1 MNVEIV
7 ISQYLKEQGISPK
20 TQGYSILEDAIYRS
34 FQYPNE
40 TAKEIFEYLAIKNN
54 KKSWRSVYR
63 LASYSLNK
71 AYSAS
76 LLEGGT
82 TLHTFIKMAVV
93 SVKLRMNGIDSSETV

>member
-40 TAKEIFEYLAIKNN
+40 TAKEIFEYLLGKYNLIAEDCVFIDDSEKN
-54 KKSWRSVYR
+54 
-63 LASYSLNK
+63 LAGAREAGISTILFTGD
-71 AYSAS
+71 A
-76 LLEGGT
+76 E
-82 TLHTFIKMAVV
+82 
-93 SVKLRMNGIDSSETV
+93 KLKTELK